1 MAYDPEEHDMREVM
15 GEEEWRERAREEM
28 ERTYL
33 KTLAVVGVTMEEN
46 DAAADAGDV
55 AALGSP
61 PKNRKMVL
69 LQ

>member
-33 KTLAVVGVTMEEN
+33 KKLAVLDVTMEGN
-46 DAAADAGDV
+46 DAAVDGGT
-55 AALGSP
+55 LH
-61 PKNRKMVL
+61 RKMVL
-69 LQ
+69 LH

>member
-1 MAYDPEEHDMREVM
+1 
-15 GEEEWRERAREEM
+15 M